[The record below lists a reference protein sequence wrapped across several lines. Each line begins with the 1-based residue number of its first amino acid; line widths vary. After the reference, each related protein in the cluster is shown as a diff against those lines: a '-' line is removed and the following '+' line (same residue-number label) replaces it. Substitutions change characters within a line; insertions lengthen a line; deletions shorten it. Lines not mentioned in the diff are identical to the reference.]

1 MRCHALACLAAFSLA
16 GPAMAVP
23 VHYQLDAAASQVG
36 FQITSPQSNLK
47 GLMPVAT
54 ADITLDFDKAAASNV
69 KVALD
74 ASRTEMGLP
83 FATDALKSDSVL
95 FTKSYPTID
104 FQSTSIRSDGQGAV
118 VQGKVTIRGVT
129 RPLTLQAQIFRPAG
143 SAQGSRDVLTVKLS
157 GVVHRHEFGATGFP
171 DLAGDDVHLNI
182 KVRILKQ

>member
-1 MRCHALACLAAFSLA
+1 MRCHALACLASIAIA

-36 FQITSPQSNLK
+36 FQITSAQSNLK

-54 ADITLDFDKAAASNV
+54 ADITLDFDKAAASKV

-74 ASRTEMGLP
+74 ASRTQMGLP

-104 FQSTSIRSDGQGAV
+104 FQSTNIHPDGQGAV

-129 RPLTLQAQIFRPAG
+129 RPLTLQAQIFRPQG
-143 SAQGSRDVLTVKLS
+143 SAAGSRDVLTVKLS
-157 GVVHRHEFGATGFP
+157 GVVHRHEFGATGYP
-171 DLAGDDVHLNI
+171 DLAGDDVHLDI
-182 KVRILKQ
+182 RVRIVKE